1 MLTWYYPCRQQIV
14 VKREKEKAMQVR
26 AKSIAANVSSINRQM
41 GGSQKPI
48 YGGIVPG
55 MEEEGAREIAQVV
68 IELAPGTKIDGD
80 EYILPNGLRTKVDRN
95 GTFCQAEYA
104 E

>member
-1 MLTWYYPCRQQIV
+1 MQIT
-14 VKREKEKAMQVR
+14 VKA
-26 AKSIAANVSSINRQM
+26 IAANVSKMNRSM

-55 MEEEGAREIAQVV
+55 MEEEGAREIVQVV
-68 IELAPGTKIDGD
+68 IELAPGTQKDGD
-80 EYILPNGLRTKVDRN
+80 EYILPNGLRTKIDRN
-95 GTFCQAEYA
+95 GTLCPAEYA

>member
-1 MLTWYYPCRQQIV
+1 
-14 VKREKEKAMQVR
+14 MQVR
-26 AKSIAANVSSINRQM
+26 AKAIAANVSKINRSM
-41 GGSQKPI
+41 GGSHKPL

-55 MEEEGAREIAQVV
+55 MEEEGAREILQVV
-68 IELAPGTKIDGD
+68 IELAPGTQQDGD

-95 GTFCQAEYA
+95 GTFCKAEYA